1 MKIVRT
7 DLMPGRKLAAI
18 NLFGIVFAPK
28 SGGLLQKTINHE
40 AIHSAQMKEM
50 LFIFFYLWYAAEWLV
65 RLFGKGNAY
74 RNIAFEKEAYAHEQ
88 DKHYLKRR
96 RPYAWLKWV

>member
-40 AIHSAQMKEM
+40 AIHLAQMKEM
-50 LFIFFYLWYAAEWLV
+50 LFIFF
-65 RLFGKGNAY
+65 
-74 RNIAFEKEAYAHEQ
+74 
-88 DKHYLKRR
+88 
-96 RPYAWLKWV
+96 

>member
-7 DLMPGRKLAAI
+7 GLMPDRKLAAI

-28 SGGLLQKTINHE
+28 SGVLLQKTINHE
-40 AIHSAQMKEM
+40 AIHLAQMKEM
-50 LFIFFYLWYAAEWLV
+50 LFIFFYLWYAMEWLV

-96 RPYAWLKWV
+96 RPYAWLKWL